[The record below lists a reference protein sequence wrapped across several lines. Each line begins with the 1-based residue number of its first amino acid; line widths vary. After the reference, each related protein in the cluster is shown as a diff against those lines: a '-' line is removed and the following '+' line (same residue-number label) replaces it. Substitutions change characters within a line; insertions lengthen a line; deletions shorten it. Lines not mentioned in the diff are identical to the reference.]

1 MMQIHVYFINLLVE
15 EPQVQWRKLKIG
27 RGRVH
32 ISVFMLVVSMIVLF
46 LLLGPRNL
54 DLGTFGDAKVLEG
67 DHRTLVVFGPPLGGR
82 TSRPELER
90 LVREAYPSADF
101 LAPTYE
107 HSWFSNIDPYELTSH
122 IEQSIRAADDKF
134 HYEKIILFGYST
146 GGLLLRKAYVW
157 GYGLE
162 SDRPSAHGRHPWV
175 DRVDRFV
182 SLAAPN
188 RGWPSEKSKNLRP
201 DLYAVS
207 YVAQQVA
214 RVTGT
219 GRFIASLLQGSPF
232 VANMRVQW
240 IDLFSSLNSP
250 GGRKPLIIHLVG
262 DKDELVDRE
271 DSIDLEAG
279 TGSDVIIKTLEG
291 LSHDEIA
298 TLLFQPGGEFSP
310 AGEAIH
316 MALTSARDRFPAYWP
331 DKIKALQTDPE
342 IKQLIFVMHGIRDE
356 STWPAEIKR
365 AIERQIGDRA
375 TTVKIIPPLY
385 RRFAM
390 LPFLLYWD
398 RQYNVRWFMD
408 EYTQAKAKYPNLQTV
423 DYIGHSNG
431 TYILASALQQY
442 PVLKVRNVLF
452 AGSVVPMHYNWGKPI
467 AEGRVTG
474 RIWNVCA
481 ASDWVVAIFPQFFQQ
496 LSDWL
501 GIEEPKVGI
510 LDIGSAGFR
519 GFRTQSA
526 SNGRLFDVKYISG
539 THGAAFETSKTDRAN
554 AIAAFV
560 TSDPRKDLNEL
571 REPDKPGFLV
581 VLSNLSWMIWI
592 AGFGIIGLIGVLAF
606 RFGWPWLLVYIGLL
620 VGVLTTV

>member
-1 MMQIHVYFINLLVE
+1 MMAGFVPTL
-15 EPQVQWRKLKIG
+15 
-27 RGRVH
+27 
-32 ISVFMLVVSMIVLF
+32 IVLIIV
-46 LLLGPRNL
+46 LLLLFGPRNL
-54 DLGTFGDAKVLEG
+54 DLGSFGEAKPTEG
-67 DHRTLVVFGPPLGGR
+67 DHRTLVVFGPPLGGKD
-82 TSRPELER
+82 SRPKLVK
-90 LVREAYPSADF
+90 LVREAYPEAD
-101 LAPTYE
+101 LLIPTYE
-107 HSWFSNIDPYELTSH
+107 HSWFSNIDPYGLTSH
-122 IEQSIRAADDKF
+122 IEQAIRTADEK
-134 HYEKIILFGYST
+134 HRYEKIILFGYST

-188 RGWPSEKSKNLRP
+188 RGWPNEKSKNLRP
-201 DLYAVS
+201 ELYAVS
-207 YVAQQVA
+207 YVAQHVA
-214 RVTGT
+214 RLTGT

-240 IDLFSSLNSP
+240 IDLFSNLNSP

-262 DKDELVDRE
+262 DKDEMVDRE

-279 TGSDVIIKTLEG
+279 IASDVKIKTLEG
-291 LSHDEIA
+291 LAHDEIA
-298 TLLFQPGGEFSP
+298 TLLYQPGDGEFTP

-316 MALTSARDRFPAYWP
+316 MALTSARDQFPAYWP
-331 DKIKALQTDPE
+331 DRIKALQPDLK

-356 STWPAEIKR
+356 STWPAEMKR
-365 AIERQIGDRA
+365 AIERRIGDGA
-375 TTVKIIPPLY
+375 TAVRIVTPLY

-408 EYTQAKAKYPNLQTV
+408 EYTQARAKYPNLETV
-423 DYIGHSNG
+423 DFIGHSNG

-442 PVLKVRNVLF
+442 PVLQVRNVFF
-452 AGSVVPMHYNWGKPI
+452 AGSVVPMQYNWGKPI

-474 RIWNVCA
+474 RIWNICA
-481 ASDWVVAIFPQFFQQ
+481 SSDWVVAIFPQFFQQ
-496 LSDWL
+496 LSDWF

-510 LDIGSAGFR
+510 FDIGSAGFR
-519 GFRTQSA
+519 GFRIQEA
-526 SNGRLFDVKYISG
+526 SDGRLFNVKYISG
-539 THGAAFETSKTDRAN
+539 THGAAFETAKTERAN

-560 TSDPRKDLNEL
+560 TSDPGKDLSEL
-571 REPDKPGFLV
+571 REPDKPGVLEW
-581 VLSNLSWMIWI
+581 LSNVSWMIWI
-592 AGFGIIGLIGVLAF
+592 VGLGAIGLIGVAAF
-606 RFGWPWLLVYIGLL
+606 HAGWPWLVVYVGVL